1 MDDLRVSDFEVGDT
15 FEVEA
20 GGQVHVLTVAV
31 VEELPRAA
39 RDGGAFR
46 LEFAGPPQPILD
58 QATYTM
64 RGSRRSDDIFIVPVA
79 ANAEAVTYEAV
90 FV

>member
-1 MDDLRVSDFEVGDT
+1 MEDLKVSDFTVGDT
-15 FEVEA
+15 FELEAAGAVHTLRVEE
-20 GGQVHVLTVAV
+20 

-39 RDGGAFR
+39 RDAGAFR
-46 LEFAGPPQPILD
+46 LLFSGPAQPVLE
-58 QATYTM
+58 QATYHL

-79 ANAEAVTYEAV
+79 ASGTGVSYEAI